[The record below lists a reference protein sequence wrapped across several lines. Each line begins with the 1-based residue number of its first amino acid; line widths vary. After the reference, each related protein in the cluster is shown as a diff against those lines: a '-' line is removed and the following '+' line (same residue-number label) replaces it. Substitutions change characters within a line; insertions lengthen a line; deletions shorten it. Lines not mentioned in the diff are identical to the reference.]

1 MADGHLWEKPGL
13 KQGECFLYM
22 FFGILYHHL
31 SSFVAGLSCVRET
44 STNVCFREEKP
55 RKTLGLWW
63 DQQNLVAFAVFS
75 VCVFGWR
82 ERIFN
87 IGSGL
92 DYHGRPKPD
101 GA

>member
-1 MADGHLWEKPGL
+1 
-13 KQGECFLYM
+13 M